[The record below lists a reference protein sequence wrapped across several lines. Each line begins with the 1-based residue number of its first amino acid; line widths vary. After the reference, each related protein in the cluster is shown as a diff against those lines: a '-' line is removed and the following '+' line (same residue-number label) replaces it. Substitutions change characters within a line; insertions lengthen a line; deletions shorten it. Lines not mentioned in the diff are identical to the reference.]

1 MREELTAVAYAQ
13 NGHAETVHTGIH
25 MGRTGLIDAVR
36 AAGENDADRGKGF
49 YLFQRRAEGL
59 DFAIDVALTDTAG
72 DKLVILSAEV
82 ENKYLLIFHAEP
94 P

>member
-1 MREELTAVAYAQ
+1 MCEELAAVAYAQ
-13 NGHAETVHTGIH
+13 NGQTEAVHPGIH

-36 AAGENDADRGKGF
+36 AAGENDADRIKGF

-59 DFAIDVALTDTAG
+59 YLAVDVALTDTAG
-72 DKLVILSAEV
+72 DELVILSAEV
-82 ENKYLLIFHAEP
+82 ETKNLLIFLAEP